1 MKIGKPK
8 LKRKGKNKRN
18 YRQSMIGLS
27 WSELASTTLRKGK
40 YEAFCGKPVVTKHGM
55 TQVHFSSVRV
65 STMTLSK
72 CPDT

>member
-1 MKIGKPK
+1 
-8 LKRKGKNKRN
+8 
-18 YRQSMIGLS
+18 MIGLS
-27 WSELASTTLRKGK
+27 WSELTSITLRKGK
-40 YEAFCGKPVVTKHGM
+40 YEAFCGKPVVTKHGMM